1 MRFRIL
7 IIGMLFS
14 YVLTMRRGGL
24 MNNKIYDVLI
34 IGGGI
39 IGASVAYYT
48 AKTGLSVA
56 LLESN
61 TVASGTSSKCD
72 GNVLLIDKEPGFD
85 SRMAI
90 KSQALIKQLS
100 TELEMEFEFRHP
112 GSIFLC
118 ANEDEIEQG
127 YNWVDY
133 HNKEN
138 GKDKFFKKLTKEDLK
153 NDSKYFSD
161 HLIGGIEC
169 TNDST
174 INPYMLAFSL
184 INQAKKYD
192 FSLFEMT
199 PVTDIQH
206 IQDGEFKVM
215 SHEKV
220 FKANKV
226 INAAGIYSP
235 HVGKL
240 LDIEVPVVPRKGH
253 ILVSS
258 RAELLGSRKIQE
270 FGYLMTKFGKERQAS
285 KEMNDYGVALVHEAT
300 QSQNFLI
307 GSSREFVGYNT
318 NVNHKVIRL
327 IAERAIEYFPPMKDM
342 SFIRSYAGL
351 RPWTPDNLPIISDT
365 VVPGF
370 YIAAGHEGDGIGLSA
385 ITGLW
390 MSQMMTNTLKDDIS
404 PLSINRFKEVKV

>member
-1 MRFRIL
+1 MD
-7 IIGMLFS
+7 S
-14 YVLTMRRGGL
+14 
-24 MNNKIYDVLI
+24 KIYDVLI

-39 IGASVAYYT
+39 IGASIAYYT

-56 LLESN
+56 LMESN

-100 TELEMEFEFRHP
+100 SELEMEFEFRHP

-161 HLIGGIEC
+161 HLVGGIEC

-199 PVTDIQH
+199 PVTDIQR
-206 IQDGEFKVM
+206 IQGDGFKVM
-215 SHEKV
+215 SYEKV

-235 HVGKL
+235 HVGKI

-258 RAELLGSRKIQE
+258 RAELMGARKIQE

-327 IAERAIEYFPPMKDM
+327 IAERAIEYFPAMKDM

-365 VVPGF
+365 AVPGF

-390 MSQMMTNTLKDDIS
+390 VSQMMTDTLKEDIS

>member
-1 MRFRIL
+1 M
-7 IIGMLFS
+7 S
-14 YVLTMRRGGL
+14 T
-24 MNNKIYDVLI
+24 KIYDVLI

-39 IGASVAYYT
+39 IGASIAYYT
-48 AKTGLSVA
+48 AKTGLSVG

-61 TVASGTSSKCD
+61 TIASGTSSKCD

-90 KSQALIKQLS
+90 KSQSLIKQLS

-118 ANEDEIEQG
+118 ANEDELEQG
-127 YNWVDY
+127 YEWVDH

-138 GKDKFFKKLTKEDLK
+138 GKDKFFRKLTKEDLK
-153 NDSKYFSD
+153 NDSKYFSN
-161 HLIGGIEC
+161 HLVGGIEC

-184 INQAKKYD
+184 INQARKYD
-192 FSLFEMT
+192 FSLFEKT
-199 PVTDIQH
+199 PVTDVQLV
-206 IQDGEFKVM
+206 QDGGFKVL
-215 SHEKV
+215 SHDKS
-220 FKANKV
+220 FKAHKV
-226 INAAGIYSP
+226 INAAGIYAP

-240 LDIEVPVVPRKGH
+240 LNIDVPVVPRKGH

-318 NVNHKVIRL
+318 KVNHKVLKL
-327 IAERAIEYFPPMKDM
+327 IAERAIEYFPAMKDM

-351 RPWTPDNLPIISDT
+351 RPWTPDNLPIISET
-365 VVPGF
+365 ETPGF
-370 YIAAGHEGDGIGLSA
+370 YVAAGHEGDGIGLSA

-390 MSQMMTNTLKDDIS
+390 VSQMITDTLQDDIS
-404 PLSINRFKEVKV
+404 PLSIERFKEVKI

>member
-1 MRFRIL
+1 MD
-7 IIGMLFS
+7 
-14 YVLTMRRGGL
+14 
-24 MNNKIYDVLI
+24 NKIYDVLI

-39 IGASVAYYT
+39 IGASIAYYT

-206 IQDGEFKVM
+206 IQGGEFKVM

>member
-1 MRFRIL
+1 MD
-7 IIGMLFS
+7 S
-14 YVLTMRRGGL
+14 
-24 MNNKIYDVLI
+24 KIYDVLI

-39 IGASVAYYT
+39 IGASIAYYT

-56 LLESN
+56 LMESN

-100 TELEMEFEFRHP
+100 SELEMEFEFRHP

-138 GKDKFFKKLTKEDLK
+138 GEDKFFKKLTKEDLK

-161 HLIGGIEC
+161 HLVGGIEC

-199 PVTDIQH
+199 PVTDIQR
-206 IQDGEFKVM
+206 IQGDGFKVM
-215 SHEKV
+215 SYEKV

-235 HVGKL
+235 HVGKT

-258 RAELLGSRKIQE
+258 RAELMGARKIQE

-327 IAERAIEYFPPMKDM
+327 IAERAIEYFPAMKDM

-365 VVPGF
+365 AVPGF

-390 MSQMMTNTLKDDIS
+390 VSQMMTDTLKEDIS

>member
-1 MRFRIL
+1 MD
-7 IIGMLFS
+7 
-14 YVLTMRRGGL
+14 
-24 MNNKIYDVLI
+24 NKIYDVLI

-39 IGASVAYYT
+39 IGASIAYYT

-404 PLSINRFKEVKV
+404 PLCINRFKEVKV

>member
-1 MRFRIL
+1 MD
-7 IIGMLFS
+7 
-14 YVLTMRRGGL
+14 
-24 MNNKIYDVLI
+24 NKIYDVLI

-39 IGASVAYYT
+39 IGASIAYYT

-318 NVNHKVIRL
+318 NVNHKIIRL
-327 IAERAIEYFPPMKDM
+327 IAERAIEYFPAMKDM

-404 PLSINRFKEVKV
+404 PLSINRFKEVKA

>member
-1 MRFRIL
+1 MD
-7 IIGMLFS
+7 
-14 YVLTMRRGGL
+14 
-24 MNNKIYDVLI
+24 NKIYDVLI

-39 IGASVAYYT
+39 IGASIAYYT

-100 TELEMEFEFRHP
+100 SELEMEFEFRHP

-118 ANEDEIEQG
+118 ANEDELEQG
-127 YNWVDY
+127 YKWVDH

-138 GKDKFFKKLTKEDLK
+138 GVNKFFKKLTKEDLK

-161 HLIGGIEC
+161 HLVGGIEC

-199 PVTDIQH
+199 PVTNIQR
-206 IQDGEFKVM
+206 IQEGGFKVM
-215 SHEKV
+215 SHERV

-235 HVGKL
+235 HVGKI

-258 RAELLGSRKIQE
+258 RAELMGSRKIQE

-285 KEMNDYGVALVHEAT
+285 KEMNDYGIALVHEAT

-318 NVNHKVIRL
+318 NVNHKVLKL
-327 IAERAIEYFPPMKDM
+327 IAERAIEYFPSMKDM

-390 MSQMMTNTLKDDIS
+390 MSQMMTDTLKDDIS
-404 PLSINRFKEVKV
+404 PLSINRFKEARV